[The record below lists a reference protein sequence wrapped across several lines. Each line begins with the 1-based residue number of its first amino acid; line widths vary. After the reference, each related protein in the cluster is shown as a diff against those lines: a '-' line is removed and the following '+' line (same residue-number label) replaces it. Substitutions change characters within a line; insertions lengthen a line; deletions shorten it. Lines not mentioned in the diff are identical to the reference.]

1 MVADRPRAYFA
12 ADPLWRHCHR
22 SSCLD
27 EHSVMAM
34 FRRSRKPA
42 PPLHRKQQEIAQQ
55 EAQLRQEVES
65 LERIVTQS
73 RTPAQNKSS
82 AREPDRTATNNVVE
96 KRFHVSIATDAPQVF
111 DADRRRRRPRALRKE
126 RRQGQ
131 IVFLILL
138 AALGVAVMW
147 LMSHLNP

>member
-1 MVADRPRAYFA
+1 
-12 ADPLWRHCHR
+12 
-22 SSCLD
+22 
-27 EHSVMAM
+27 M

-55 EAQLRQEVES
+55 EAQLREKVES

-73 RTPAQNKSS
+73 LAPTQNKSS
-82 AREPDRTATNNVVE
+82 ARESDRSATNNVVE
-96 KRFHVSIATDAPQVF
+96 KRFHVSIAMESPQVF
-111 DADRRRRRPRALRKE
+111 ASDPRRRRPRALRKE

-147 LMSHLNP
+147 LISHLHP

>member
-1 MVADRPRAYFA
+1 
-12 ADPLWRHCHR
+12 
-22 SSCLD
+22 
-27 EHSVMAM
+27 MAM

-55 EAQLRQEVES
+55 EAQLRQQLEN

-73 RTPAQNKSS
+73 RAPVQEKSS
-82 AREPDRTATNNVVE
+82 ARQPERTASNDVVE
-96 KRFHVSIATDAPQVF
+96 KRFHVSIAMEAPQLF
-111 DADRRRRRPRALRKE
+111 DTDQRRRRPRALRKE

-138 AALGVAVMW
+138 AALAVAVMW
-147 LMSHLNP
+147 LISHLHP

>member
-1 MVADRPRAYFA
+1 
-12 ADPLWRHCHR
+12 
-22 SSCLD
+22 
-27 EHSVMAM
+27 MAM

-55 EAQLRQEVES
+55 EAQLREKVES

-73 RTPAQNKSS
+73 RAPAKKKSS
-82 AREPDRTATNNVVE
+82 ARDPDSKPANPVVE
-96 KRFHVSIATDAPQVF
+96 KRFHVSVAMDAPQIF
-111 DADRRRRRPRALRKE
+111 DADRRGRRPRALRKE

-138 AALGVAVMW
+138 VALGVAVMW
-147 LMSHLNP
+147 LISHVHP

>member
-1 MVADRPRAYFA
+1 
-12 ADPLWRHCHR
+12 
-22 SSCLD
+22 
-27 EHSVMAM
+27 MAM

-55 EAQLRQEVES
+55 EAQLREKVEN

-73 RTPAQNKSS
+73 RAPAQNKSS
-82 AREPDRTATNNVVE
+82 AQEPDRTAMNNVVE
-96 KRFHVSIATDAPQVF
+96 KRFHVSIAMDAPQVF
-111 DADRRRRRPRALRKE
+111 DADRRGRRPRALRKE

-138 AALGVAVMW
+138 AALAVAIMW
-147 LMSHLNP
+147 LISQLHH

>member
-1 MVADRPRAYFA
+1 
-12 ADPLWRHCHR
+12 
-22 SSCLD
+22 
-27 EHSVMAM
+27 MAM

-55 EAQLRQEVES
+55 EAQLREKVES

-73 RTPAQNKSS
+73 LAPTQNKSS
-82 AREPDRTATNNVVE
+82 ARESDRSATNNVVE
-96 KRFHVSIATDAPQVF
+96 KRFHVSIAMESPLVF
-111 DADRRRRRPRALRKE
+111 DSDPRRRRPRALRKE

-147 LMSHLNP
+147 LISHLHP